1 MPRWRRNSIF
11 GLGPRVPLD
20 REQRSQFRAKLLLQ
34 RRPGRLTLA
43 AVQIGRILLD
53 MLGADGQL
61 DPSVAT
67 LAIRIAVHPSTV
79 TRALARLK
87 ECGFLDWTRRMRRDS
102 STGWRGEQTSN
113 AYVLRVPAC
122 DPQFAPAANT
132 LKKQKGGTGGA
143 VGWFG
148 RSVSGEGL
156 GCLESRRKP
165 GRRDGDRVA
174 KLLETWG
181 IA

>member
-11 GLGPRVPLD
+11 GLGPRVPFD
-20 REQRSQFRAKLLLQ
+20 REQRAQFRAKLLLQ

-43 AVQIGRILLD
+43 AVQIGRIMLD

-67 LAIRIAVHPSTV
+67 LATKAAVHPSTA

-87 ECGFLDWTRRMRRDS
+87 ECGFLAWTRRIRRDL
-102 STGWRGEQTSN
+102 STGWRSEQTSN
-113 AYVLRVPAC
+113 AYVLRLPAC

-132 LKKQKGGTGGA
+132 LKKQKEGRGGA
-143 VGWFG
+143 TGWFS
-148 RSVSGEGL
+148 RSASGAGL
-156 GCLESRRKP
+156 DRLASRRNL
-165 GRRDGDRVA
+165 GRRDAHRVA

-181 IA
+181 IS

>member
-11 GLGPRVPLD
+11 GVGPRVPLD

-43 AVQIGRILLD
+43 AVQIGRIMLD

-67 LAIRIAVHPSTV
+67 LAIKTAVHPSTV
-79 TRALARLK
+79 TRALTRLK
-87 ECGFLDWTRRMRRDS
+87 ECGFLDWRRRMRRDS
-102 STGWRGEQTSN
+102 STAWRSEQTSN
-113 AYVLRVPAC
+113 AYVLRLPAC

-132 LKKQKGGTGGA
+132 LKKQKEGRGGA
-143 VGWFG
+143 AGWFS
-148 RSVSGEGL
+148 RSMSGKGL
-156 GCLESRRKP
+156 GRLGSRRNLA
-165 GRRDGDRVA
+165 RRDGDRVA

>member
-20 REQRSQFRAKLLLQ
+20 REQHSQFRAKLLLQ

-43 AVQIGRILLD
+43 AVQIGRIMLD

-67 LAIRIAVHPSTV
+67 LAIRTAVHPSTV

-87 ECGFLDWTRRMRRDS
+87 ECAFLTGHVGCAAIRVLAGAASRPVMPTYCACPPATR
-102 STGWRGEQTSN
+102 N
-113 AYVLRVPAC
+113 LRQQPI
-122 DPQFAPAANT
+122 
-132 LKKQKGGTGGA
+132 L
-143 VGWFG
+143 
-148 RSVSGEGL
+148 
-156 GCLESRRKP
+156 
-165 GRRDGDRVA
+165 
-174 KLLETWG
+174 
-181 IA
+181 